1 MLKLREVFHVFI
13 WHTFTSGKQTVDR
26 NWQQNNAATY
36 LDNFSL
42 YTSWRCTSA
51 VQRLGW
57 NHPTLLDFQLNI
69 FRKLTMVL
77 HVPDIDN
84 PGERDAVETLLA
96 MRNSSRINHRDNASN
111 SSEEDRLYSPY
122 LRASP
127 VRGPR
132 FYRGDE
138 ASSSYPDYPKMRR
151 PSKLARVGI
160 RAAMFIIWNISLPK
174 IRFCI
179 YKGCV
184 IICNLFYINI
194 LESPYCNRSW
204 NFSESFVCIFIALT
218 WRPWRLWPG
227 DAET

>member
-96 MRNSSRINHRDNASN
+96 MRNSSRINHRDNASSYRKPRKPSN
-111 SSEEDRLYSPY
+111 TRWRRGKRSSTNKKNEGWRHSWTCTQKDEVSEGYAHSGRNTSADDK
-122 LRASP
+122 
-127 VRGPR
+127 VER
-132 FYRGDE
+132 F
-138 ASSSYPDYPKMRR
+138 
-151 PSKLARVGI
+151 
-160 RAAMFIIWNISLPK
+160 
-174 IRFCI
+174 
-179 YKGCV
+179 
-184 IICNLFYINI
+184 
-194 LESPYCNRSW
+194 
-204 NFSESFVCIFIALT
+204 
-218 WRPWRLWPG
+218 
-227 DAET
+227 